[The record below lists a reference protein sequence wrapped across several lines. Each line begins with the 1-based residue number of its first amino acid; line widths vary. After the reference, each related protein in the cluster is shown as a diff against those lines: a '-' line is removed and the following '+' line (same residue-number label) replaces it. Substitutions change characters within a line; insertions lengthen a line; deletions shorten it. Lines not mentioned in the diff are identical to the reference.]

1 MKILI
6 ITKNLLDLRDAQS
19 QQSLALISALSEVFS
34 HVDII
39 CGSTNDFDFKNI
51 KRKVQSNCNFYNL
64 EANWIIEGSSIKDK
78 IHRKIQRNLLA
89 TIPSKWVKH
98 ASKKANQLNRINNY
112 KIILTIGLPIESNM
126 VGLQLEDKRKWVSAF
141 SDPWPESIMPK
152 PYSDYSL
159 KLINHLQKR
168 IVQRIISESRN
179 IIYTCHQSLELF
191 KSHYSV
197 PQEKC
202 HVVPHVAPKKQPFS
216 YKKNKLINITFSGSL
231 SRERF
236 FPELFIAISELPNKS
251 LLHFNFIG
259 NVHPAAL
266 KIIQDLNIK
275 NRVTLIGQTTKEKTL
290 EIIKDSNILMSIEAK
305 MDSYPFLPSKI
316 ADYAAFGL
324 PIFAITGENSAT
336 AILIKEHNAGYV
348 SGHSKK
354 EILDKFNELEKNHSE
369 ISKFSLY
376 NFFDKEK
383 IKSNYIDLA
392 NNLSNP

>member
-34 HVDII
+34 NVDII
-39 CGSTNDFDFKNI
+39 CGSTNVFDFNNI
-51 KRKVQSNCNFYNL
+51 KKKLKSNCNFYNL
-64 EANWIIEGSSIKDK
+64 EANWIIEGSRIKDK

-89 TIPSKWVKH
+89 TIPSKWVRQ
-98 ASKKANQLNRINNY
+98 ASKKANQLNNINNY

-126 VGLQLEDKRKWVSAF
+126 VGLQLEDKGKWVSAF

-152 PYSDYSL
+152 PYSDYSF
-159 KLINHLQKR
+159 KLIDHLQKR

-179 IIYTCHQSLELF
+179 IIYTCNQSLELF
-191 KSHYSV
+191 KSHYSF
-197 PQEKC
+197 PLEKC
-202 HVVPHVAPKKQPFS
+202 HVVAHIAPKKEIFS
-216 YKKNKLINITFSGSL
+216 YTKNKLINITFSGSL

-236 FPELFIAISELPNKS
+236 FPELFIAISELPKSS

-266 KIIQDLNIK
+266 KMIQELNIK
-275 NRVTLIGQTTKEKTL
+275 NRVNLIGKLTKEKTL
-290 EIIKDSNILMSIEAK
+290 EIIKDSSILMSIEAK

-324 PIFAITGENSAT
+324 PIFAITGEKSAT
-336 AILIKEHNAGYV
+336 AILIKEHNAGYI

-354 EILDKFNELEKNHSE
+354 ELLEKFNELEKDQSK

-376 NFFDKEK
+376 ETFDKEN
-383 IKSNYIDLA
+383 IKSKYIELA
-392 NNLSNP
+392 NALSKP